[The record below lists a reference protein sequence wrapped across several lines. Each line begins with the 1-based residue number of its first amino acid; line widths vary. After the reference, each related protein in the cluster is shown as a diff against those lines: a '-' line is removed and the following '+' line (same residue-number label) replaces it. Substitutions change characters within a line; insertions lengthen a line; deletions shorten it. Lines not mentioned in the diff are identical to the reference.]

1 VESRPV
7 RAIDGYRKPTASRNR
22 RARAQLAFL
31 SLALALLSAGCSLT
45 MNIPGFGGAE
55 EETTASVSPPHAS
68 AFAIPLDEEDW
79 RRANAALSLAVDP
92 QGAGLPVSWDN
103 PASRRHGLF
112 EPAGGLAVVG
122 NTVCRPFRALVVQK
136 QHEKIVPREVAHEGQ
151 ACRTGPGQWA
161 MRDVKPLGQLASARE
176 ADFGLPKAS
185 PAMFQANPVAPPR
198 AAPRRD

>member
-45 MNIPGFGGAE
+45 MNIPGFGGDE
-55 EETTASVSPPHAS
+55 EETTAGIAPAHVSV
-68 AFAIPLDEEDW
+68 FAIPLDEEDW

-92 QGAGLPVSWDN
+92 QGAGLPVNWDN
-103 PASRRHGLF
+103 PASNRHGRF
-112 EPAGGLAVVG
+112 EPLGGLAVVG

-136 QHEKIVPREVAHEGQ
+136 QHEKTALREVAHEGQ
-151 ACRTGPGQWA
+151 ACRTGPGEWA
-161 MRDVKPLGQLASARE
+161 MRDVKPLGQVAGVKE
-176 ADFGLPKAS
+176 ADFLLPKAS
-185 PAMFQANPVAPPR
+185 PAMFQANPVAAPR